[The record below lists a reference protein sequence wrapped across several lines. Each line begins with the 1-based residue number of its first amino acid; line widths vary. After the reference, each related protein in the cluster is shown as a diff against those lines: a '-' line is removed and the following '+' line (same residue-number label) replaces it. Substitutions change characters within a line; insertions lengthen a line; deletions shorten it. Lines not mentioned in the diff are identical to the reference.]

1 MIKKSRIF
9 FILLILIL
17 TPTLALAELSTFDNS
32 ATIFDSDNLIVWTP
46 TPFLPRDFTTATS
59 FASTYTFAS
68 HENWRLPTKSELES
82 IIDTTKTPKISPLFN
97 LGPIRNWSCWS
108 STTYTDLKPHAI
120 FPNQAY
126 IISFSNGKKSHVP
139 LKSHYS
145 FLLVS
150 DFTDEIYFVDVD
162 FNYLIDSDGLYLTG
176 ASE

>member
-1 MIKKSRIF
+1 MKIK
-9 FILLILIL
+9 ILKIILFLILI
-17 TPTLALAELSTFDNS
+17 PTLALAELSTFDNN

-59 FASTYTFAS
+59 FASSYTLAS

-97 LGPIRNWSCWS
+97 LGPARNWSCWS
-108 STTYTDLKPHAI
+108 SDTYTDAHSILSSR
-120 FPNQAY
+120 AY
-126 IISFSNGKKSHVP
+126 LISFSSGKFFTAPIRSR
-139 LKSHYS
+139 YS

-176 ASE
+176 APE